1 MAYLGLYLQIIKKN
15 KTFSFGRQQHFSM
28 SLSKDNRL
36 KYERKKRS
44 NYQCILSCVCTL
56 RVNQQ
61 NSCGFKCNSLFFTLK
76 YLAGIKRRDYFSLK
90 GHCKWFVQ

>member
-44 NYQCILSCVCTL
+44 NFQCILSCVCTL

-61 NSCGFKCNSLFFTLK
+61 NSCGSNVLSV
-76 YLAGIKRRDYFSLK
+76 IPYFLLENILLL
-90 GHCKWFVQ
+90 